1 MRLFVTGFG
10 PFLEVKENPSGTIAS
25 RLGLPYRLLDVTF
38 SAADSFLDEFE
49 TMEFDA
55 LLMIGVAKMSTKMR
69 FECVARNTIG
79 ATPDVGGVVMGPGPV
94 HAPAP
99 QQLHAPLWAWA
110 DRWVDDRF
118 EVSVDAGSYLCNY
131 IAFEAVRRFP
141 ERTTG
146 FLHVPMPTPEL
157 DIDTMVAAIRE
168 LPFVAEALA
177 R

>member
-1 MRLFVTGFG
+1 MSLFVTGFG
-10 PFLEVKENPSGTIAS
+10 PFLEVTENPSGTIAS
-25 RLGLPYRLLDVTF
+25 RLGLPFRLLDVTF
-38 SAADSFLDEFE
+38 AAADAFLDEFE
-49 TMEFDA
+49 SMDFDT
-55 LLMIGVAKMSTKMR
+55 LLMIGVAAKSTKMR

-79 ATPDVGGVVMGPGPV
+79 ATPDVAGTVMGPGPV
-94 HAPAP
+94 HAAAP
-99 QQLHAPLWAWA
+99 SQLHAPLWAWA

-141 ERTTG
+141 DRTTG
-146 FLHVPMPTPEL
+146 FLHVPMPSPEL
-157 DIDTMVAAIRE
+157 DLDTMVAAIRE